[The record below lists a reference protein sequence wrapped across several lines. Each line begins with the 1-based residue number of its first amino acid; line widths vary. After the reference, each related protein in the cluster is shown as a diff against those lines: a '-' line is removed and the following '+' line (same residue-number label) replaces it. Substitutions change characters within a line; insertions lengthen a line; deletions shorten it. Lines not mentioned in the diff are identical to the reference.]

1 MGFVRAYWNGSTVKC
16 LPSYVSSMM
25 LQLSTD
31 YNYFASIRDPIEII
45 NKYRSRGFGIIL
57 NDNEKIHMIY
67 YNSLK
72 TEKEENIWNKMY
84 NINIKNKQSIIN
96 VFGYKL
102 LGNDIFKP
110 SKFFN
115 GADNDCFI
123 NVPHTYAFTF
133 DDAFKTI
140 YSNFTSRSFD
150 LLAKLKSINHKGYI
164 NPLQK
169 EYIKIFWKKKQE
181 LFHLNQIKEAEKSSK
196 IINPKIINPKIIQEV
211 NIIHEVD

>member
-1 MGFVRAYWNGSTVKC
+1 
-16 LPSYVSSMM
+16 MM

-72 TEKEENIWNKMY
+72 TDKEENVWNKMY
-84 NINIKNKQSIIN
+84 NINIKNKQSITN

-102 LGNDIFKP
+102 LGSDIFKP
-110 SKFFN
+110 SKYFN

-133 DDAFKTI
+133 DDAFRQV
-140 YSNFTSRSFD
+140 YPNFSSRTFD
-150 LLAKLKSINHKGYI
+150 FMARLKSINHKGYI

-181 LFHLNQIKEAEKSSK
+181 LIHLNELKEKESK
-196 IINPKIINPKIIQEV
+196 IENKNIKPKIDINEDNFIQEV
-211 NIIHEVD
+211 D